1 MISGRVV
8 FVVVLGVM
16 IAPLPAAA
24 QSRADSLRLGDLVVT
39 ATRVPMPEQRVPS
52 AVTVLRGDD
61 LRARGVTQVLDALRE
76 VPGLTIVQTGSYG
89 APTSVFLRGGESDYV
104 KVLLDGVPLN
114 VPGGGLNFAN
124 LTTADLDRIEI
135 VRGPASVLYG
145 ADAMSGV
152 IQLFTRTA
160 GSRSSGELTGRG
172 GTFGASELN
181 GNLGLVSGHWQASAT
196 GSRTRSDGTYAF
208 NSQYRNGMGSLR
220 AGYDAGQAGHALL
233 TARYDEATAHYPTD
247 GSGVPFDHN
256 QFTTEHSLAVSLDL
270 ARALGAATTVHVQG
284 VGARLLQGATNRED
298 SPADTN
304 GYDFIEDRSGVTWR
318 RGVDARIEQ
327 QLRSFALLTIGTGI
341 EHETD
346 SENDVGVS
354 NFGFGLSPDTAASAG
369 ARTTENVYGQVV
381 ASPVRQLT
389 VQLGARFDHNSAF
402 HNFETWR
409 AGASWQPASE
419 GRIWASIGT
428 AFKAPT
434 FSQLFASS
442 AYEVG
447 NPNLLPVRSQNGE
460 VGAELR
466 LGRLPVRVGVT
477 AFWQQFH
484 DLIQYVNALP
494 GDPNYENLGAARS
507 RGVEATA
514 SGNLTRLLALTAQWT
529 WLHTEVT
536 DTGATSSVSDELGR
550 SLIRRP
556 GSMGSATLSWRRG
569 GWLVSA
575 TIDRSGSRDDVDF
588 SGPVSERV
596 TLPGY
601 TTVDAALDI
610 PVTGR
615 ARRNDLVLT
624 FRGENLFDADYLQ
637 TVGYPGRGRT
647 LLAGAGLHF

>member
-1 MISGRVV
+1 MATRLA
-8 FVVVLGVM
+8 FVVVLGVLV
-16 IAPLPAAA
+16 APLPAAA
-24 QSRADSLRLGDLVVT
+24 QTHDDSLRLGDLVVT
-39 ATRVPMPEQRVPS
+39 ATRAPMPEQQLPA

-61 LRARGVTQVLDALRE
+61 LRARGITQVLDALRE
-76 VPGLTIVQTGSYG
+76 VPGLTVVQTGSYG
-89 APTSVFLRGGESDYV
+89 AQTSVFLRGGESDYV

-152 IQLFTRTA
+152 IQLFTRSA

-172 GTFGASELN
+172 GTFGSSDVN
-181 GNLGLVSGHWQASAT
+181 GNLGLVRGRWQASAT
-196 GSRTRSDGTYAF
+196 GARVNTDGTYAF
-208 NSQYRNGMGSLR
+208 NSQYRNAMGSLR
-220 AGYDAGQAGHALL
+220 AGYDAGADGHALL
-233 TARYDEATAHYPTD
+233 TARYDDAVAHFPTD
-247 GSGVPFDHN
+247 GSGVPVDHN
-256 QFTTEHSLAVSLDL
+256 QFTTEHSLALALDL
-270 ARALGAATTVHVQG
+270 ARGLGAATTVHVQG
-284 VGARLLQGATNRED
+284 FGARLLQGATNRED
-298 SPADTN
+298 SPADTT
-304 GYDFIEDRSGVTWR
+304 GLDFIEDRSGVTWR
-318 RGVDARIEQ
+318 RGFDARIEQ
-327 QLRSFALLTIGTGI
+327 QLRGWALLTIGTGI

-346 SENDVGVS
+346 NESDIGLS
-354 NFGFGLSPDTAASAG
+354 NFGYGIAPDTAASQG
-369 ARTTENVYGQVV
+369 ERTSDNVYGQLV

-389 VQLGARFDHNSAF
+389 MQLGARFDHNSAF

-409 AGASWQPASE
+409 AGASWQPTAD
-419 GRIWASIGT
+419 GRVWASIGT

-460 VGAELR
+460 VGAEVR
-466 LGRLPVRVGVT
+466 PGRLPVRVGLT

-484 DLIQYVNALP
+484 NLIQYVNAAP
-494 GDPNYENLGAARS
+494 GDPNYENLGAAKS

-514 SGNLTRLLALTAQWT
+514 SGNLTRQLALTAQWT

-536 DTGATSSVSDELGR
+536 DTGAASSVSDELGQ

-556 GSMGSATLSWRRG
+556 GQSGSATLSWRQG
-569 GWLVSA
+569 GWLVSG
-575 TIDRSGSRDDVDF
+575 TVTRSGSRDDVDF

-601 TTVDAALDI
+601 TTVDAALEI

-615 ARRNDLVLT
+615 ARRNGVELT